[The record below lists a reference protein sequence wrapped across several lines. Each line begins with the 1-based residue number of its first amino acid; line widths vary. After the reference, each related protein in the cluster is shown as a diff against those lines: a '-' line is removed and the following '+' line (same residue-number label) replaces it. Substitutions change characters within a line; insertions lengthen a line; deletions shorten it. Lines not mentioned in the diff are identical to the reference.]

1 MKHIY
6 FPAIVLFSLLWT
18 SSLYAQQLD
27 TYDTIGDNLLFRKEI
42 TGSAIIHT
50 NGWGLEF
57 RKGTNRS
64 IFTKLMW
71 EANLL
76 EMKDAKEIK
85 SINQF
90 FTNTKSYFYG
100 KLNAVYILRAGIGRQ
115 HMLNRKPY
123 SGGVEVR
130 LFYSG
135 GLAAGFTKPVYLNI
149 LKPDQAAYRYIIVTE
164 RYNPDEHFPDNI
176 YGRAGFFKGF
186 DQLSVYPGAYAKVGL
201 NIDFG
206 TINQRPKTFEVGA
219 VLDGF
224 PKAIPTMAF
233 RSPHNLFFTLYLSFG
248 IGKRYD

>member
-90 FTNTKSYFYG
+90 LQTPRVIFTVS
-100 KLNAVYILRAGIGRQ
+100 
-115 HMLNRKPY
+115 
-123 SGGVEVR
+123 
-130 LFYSG
+130 
-135 GLAAGFTKPVYLNI
+135 
-149 LKPDQAAYRYIIVTE
+149 
-164 RYNPDEHFPDNI
+164 
-176 YGRAGFFKGF
+176 
-186 DQLSVYPGAYAKVGL
+186 
-201 NIDFG
+201 
-206 TINQRPKTFEVGA
+206 
-219 VLDGF
+219 
-224 PKAIPTMAF
+224 
-233 RSPHNLFFTLYLSFG
+233 
-248 IGKRYD
+248 